1 MRSANSTETD
11 LRVAATSSAVPTAT
25 ICWSFDRAEHKKRA
39 MDKDGGAFAPQGL
52 KNQAEIAILAM
63 WTLCVK

>member
-1 MRSANSTETD
+1 
-11 LRVAATSSAVPTAT
+11 
-25 ICWSFDRAEHKKRA
+25 